1 MRDTFPFPRFPPRDR
16 GKRKGLTFSLILHDF
31 YIKYLYS
38 ILCLCIN
45 PGRVQHCSRCMLESA
60 SFFLLSTLLILCS
73 CIIASHP
80 APRGRGAKGRC
91 VKRKHKSYFS
101 LHATFASRHN
111 PIGPHTSRP
120 RCNWSKRVCF
130 DSNASRHLGWCW
142 GFGGLYYIR
151 LEMLC
156 FGRC

>member
-1 MRDTFPFPRFPPRDR
+1 MLSIKPFFPCCRKLCSLGGGWRFYTNNSSLA
-16 GKRKGLTFSLILHDF
+16 KSLTH
-31 YIKYLYS
+31 KHKTA
-38 ILCLCIN
+38 
-45 PGRVQHCSRCMLESA
+45 PSA
-60 SFFLLSTLLILCS
+60 LLILCS

-111 PIGPHTSRP
+111 PIGPHNSRP
-120 RCNWSKRVCF
+120 RCNWSKSVCF
-130 DSNASRHLGWCW
+130 DSNASRQLGWCW